1 MSNITLLDGGMGQEL
16 LKRSANPAHPMWS
29 AKVLLD
35 EPEIVQAVHADYIVA
50 GAEVITLNTYS
61 ATPERLQRDG
71 KPEWFEALQ
80 ARAIKLAKAAVAE
93 SGRQVRIA
101 GCLPPLQASYRP
113 DLSPNFEDNRAA
125 YRVIVAQQAPHVDL
139 IQCETMS
146 SIAEATAGCAAAIE
160 TGLPVWVG
168 LSVSDDSSNT
178 LRSGEPLID
187 ALAALDGMGA
197 QAILLNCSIPE
208 AIGAGL
214 PLVAATGVQCGA
226 YANGFTSIKAL
237 QPGGTVDGLIARTD
251 LAPDTYADHVND
263 WITAGAT
270 IVGGCC
276 EVGPAHIKEIAKRL
290 GKI

>member
-146 SIAEATAGCAAAIE
+146 SIAEATAACAAAIE

>member
-35 EPEIVQAVHADYIVA
+35 EPEIVQAVHADYIAA

-80 ARAIKLAKAAVAE
+80 ARAIELAKAAVAE

-125 YRVIVAQQAPHVDL
+125 YRAIVAQQAPHVDL

-146 SIAEATAGCAAAIE
+146 SIAEATAACAAAIE

-237 QPGGTVDGLIARTD
+237 QPGGTVDGLVARTD
-251 LAPDTYADHVND
+251 LAPDTYADHVD
-263 WITAGAT
+263 GWIAAGAT

-276 EVGPAHIKEIAKRL
+276 EVGPAHINEIAKRL